1 LKYIISL
8 LGSFP
13 EHKIRLSVTIS
24 ETTGNTKVEHQG
36 QRTGAEK
43 PQGPEHATEKKEAAP
58 TAPSTNS
65 QQQQQLGPVLQH
77 PANHFQFGNVKED
90 QVDGDSGALVTE
102 NQLVSVNSSNPL
114 SITSQAQQASSQ
126 ISGGS
131 ILDQLLPAKQNEM
144 EDRTGVKKLSGWD
157 TLAKKSQSGSLNMQ
171 TSTQFELFRKHAREK
186 EEKRKQL
193 RVEEERRRRL
203 KEQEEKERA
212 KDQAAAE
219 NAELEQRRQNELLRQ
234 KEQYKNLAKKTS
246 ELQERRRREAMST
259 GGDVTSQMD
268 LMLNFE
274 ANF

>member
-1 LKYIISL
+1 M
-8 LGSFP
+8 
-13 EHKIRLSVTIS
+13 
-24 ETTGNTKVEHQG
+24 
-36 QRTGAEK
+36 
-43 PQGPEHATEKKEAAP
+43 KKETSSAV
-58 TAPSTNS
+58 PSTNS
-65 QQQQQLGPVLQH
+65 QQQQLGSVLQH
-77 PANHFQFGNVKED
+77 PANHFQMGNVKEE
-90 QVDGDSGALVTE
+90 QKDSGSGTLPVAE
-102 NQLVSVNSSNPL
+102 DQLINVNSS
-114 SITSQAQQASSQ
+114 SAISVASQLQQTQSQ

-144 EDRTGVKKLSGWD
+144 EDKTGVKKLAGWD
-157 TLAKKSQSGSLNMQ
+157 SLAKKSQSGSLNMQ

-203 KEQEEKERA
+203 KEQEERERA

-219 NAELEQRRQNELLRQ
+219 TAELEQRRQNELLRQ
-234 KEQYKNLAKKTS
+234 KEQEQKQKNAICRKAT